1 MNVGVI
7 HPSIST
13 FRGGANSQCKRC
25 EDAAAVS
32 LNMEQSSLFL
42 AKSAIEQ
49 MKRSAKRVV
58 KSQNISHAQALDLQA
73 QQHGYSRWSL
83 LQRHVKKMHGVKPGL
98 GISDQID
105 PLSAENEESK
115 IMHSESLNVTLGKD
129 IAEPTKATPV
139 VAVPTSTEKNNS
151 QHNLK
156 KEPKPPKEKK
166 PKWLSAK
173 SIGDAFALTL
183 PKVRASLM
191 CKGYLD
197 ENNTPT
203 QKAFDENVV
212 QVKMIKSRY
221 TDSAELV
228 PFYLW
233 LESFVDNTFNPPNEL
248 DLYCHITNRFD
259 IESKMVAVFQR
270 ASDVLNI
277 EAIGKPSDMP
287 KYEYI
292 CLTSPCGMLGG
303 MIAVAHPPI
312 GSVMEKYEQKLE
324 PVISGIAT
332 RLAKVNPD
340 EAYFFKT
347 ACTRIFDWA
356 KKR

>member
-83 LQRHVKKMHGVKPGL
+83 LQRHVKKTLLVDPKTNTAPAVETMAETENTVQAIPVRNPLDKSSTPKTKP
-98 GISDQID
+98 
-105 PLSAENEESK
+105 
-115 IMHSESLNVTLGKD
+115 T
-129 IAEPTKATPV
+129 
-139 VAVPTSTEKNNS
+139 
-151 QHNLK
+151 

-166 PKWLSAK
+166 PKFLSITQ
-173 SIGDAFALTL
+173 IGKNFALTR
-183 PKVRASLM
+183 PKVKAMLIK
-191 CKGYLD
+191 KGYLD
-197 ENNTPT
+197 ETGT
-203 QKAFDENVV
+203 LTEKAFNENVV
-212 QVKMIKSRY
+212 KIKMIQDRY
-221 TDSAELV
+221 STSTEPV

-233 LESFVDNTFNPPNEL
+233 LEAFIKKEFDAPSEL
-248 DLYCHITNRFD
+248 DEYCHITSRYHIEDRLVDVFKRAGKVLD
-259 IESKMVAVFQR
+259 IETK
-270 ASDVLNI
+270 
-277 EAIGKPSDMP
+277 GKPRGMP
-287 KYEYI
+287 EYEYI
-292 CLTSPCGMLGG
+292 CLSSPYGILGG
-303 MIAVAHPPI
+303 VIAVAHPPI
-312 GSVMEKYEQKLE
+312 RGVMKKYESKLQ
-324 PVISGIAT
+324 PVIDGIT
-332 RLAKVNPD
+332 KRLAKVNPD

-347 ACTRIFDWA
+347 ACARIFEWA